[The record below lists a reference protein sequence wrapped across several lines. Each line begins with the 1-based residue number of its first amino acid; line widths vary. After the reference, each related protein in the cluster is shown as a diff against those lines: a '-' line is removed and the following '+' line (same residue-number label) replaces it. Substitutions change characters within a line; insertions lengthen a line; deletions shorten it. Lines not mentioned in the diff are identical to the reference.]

1 VIVPRAGAEEA
12 RARMLALFPEGFEEA
27 DRGDELELSAYTDS
41 VGEERAAIDFGTLR
55 VTDVDPGWA
64 DRWREFH
71 RPVRAGGLWVGPP
84 WEQPPAREPSI
95 VIDPGRAFGTGAHPT
110 TRICLELLSRL
121 PRGSLLDVGCG
132 SGVLSIAAAR
142 LGFAPVT
149 AVDRDPN
156 AVEAA
161 ERNALANGVQLEV
174 RHADGRTEPLPPAS
188 VGVANISL
196 ELVNEIGPRLDC
208 DVLVTSGYFEAHAPN
223 LARFSIQERRT
234 LAGWAAD
241 LHVRE

>member
-1 VIVPRAGAEEA
+1 
-12 RARMLALFPEGFEEA
+12 MLALFPEGFEEA
-27 DRGDELELSAYTDS
+27 DRGEELELSAYTDS
-41 VGEERAAIDFGTLR
+41 VGERRAEVDFGS
-55 VTDVDPGWA
+55 VEATDVEPGWA
-64 DRWREFH
+64 YRWREFH
-71 RPVRAGGLWVGPP
+71 RPIRAGGLWVGPP
-84 WEQPPAREPSI
+84 WEEPAAGEPAI

-142 LGFAPVT
+142 LGFAPVS
-149 AVDRDPN
+149 AVDSDSH

-161 ERNALANGVQLEV
+161 ERNALANGVELDV
-174 RHADGRTEPLPPAS
+174 RQADGRSEPLPPAA
-188 VGVANISL
+188 VGVANLSL
-196 ELVNEIGPRLDC
+196 ELVNQIGPRLDC
-208 DVLVTSGYFEAHAPN
+208 EVLVTSGYFEAHAPR
-223 LARFSIQERRT
+223 LGRFSIRERRT